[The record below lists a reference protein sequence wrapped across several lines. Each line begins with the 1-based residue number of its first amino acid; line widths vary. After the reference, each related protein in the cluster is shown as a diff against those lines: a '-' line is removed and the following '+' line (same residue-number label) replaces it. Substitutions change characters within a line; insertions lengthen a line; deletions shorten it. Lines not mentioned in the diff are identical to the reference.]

1 MQSLQAELDAA
12 RQRESELTSR
22 IAALESRDK
31 STGGTEME
39 LQQQFES
46 RLKVSLHC
54 QCVVTPV
61 LWVRHAC
68 LPVMPL
74 QSCSQQLS
82 MLQGLAFRCQ
92 HCCRRI

>member
-61 LWVRHAC
+61 LCLRRSG
-68 LPVMPL
+68 LPVMLL
-74 QSCSQQLS
+74 QCCTQQLS
-82 MLQGLAFRCQ
+82 VLQGLPLHYQHRCK
-92 HCCRRI
+92 HS